1 MDRADTDLAAGA
13 EDGTDAGAADDE
25 DRGAVPRAGD
35 DAGAGGAG
43 AAAGG
48 DDTAAGADDE
58 DGAPAPSGLSWPKVA
73 VLGLALAFLG
83 FAVGIFVSRDRPP
96 GPDSADV
103 GFLQDMLTHHDQ
115 ALGVATLT
123 VAYGEDPIVRS
134 MAREVVAIQSFE
146 IGLMTQ
152 KLADWGYSRDERSD
166 QAMAWMG
173 MPVPVEAMPGLLS
186 DEQLAAV
193 EEARGPELDALFLEL
208 MAEHHRGGLHMAEG
222 AATLADDEDVRELA
236 ARMRR
241 NQAGE
246 INEYRLR
253 AEELGLDLDIA
264 PPSVPPAG
272 LPGS

>member
-1 MDRADTDLAAGA
+1 RRGPRRAVGPGRRLRGGRPRRPRAPPPPLHGPRGLAPRAHRRRLSARRAGGTRGGARHPRPRRSPHMDRAGTDLAAGA

-58 DGAPAPSGLSWPKVA
+58 DVAPAPSGLSWPKVA

-123 VAYGEDPIVRS
+123 VAYG
-134 MAREVVAIQSFE
+134 
-146 IGLMTQ
+146 
-152 KLADWGYSRDERSD
+152 
-166 QAMAWMG
+166 
-173 MPVPVEAMPGLLS
+173 
-186 DEQLAAV
+186 
-193 EEARGPELDALFLEL
+193 
-208 MAEHHRGGLHMAEG
+208 
-222 AATLADDEDVRELA
+222 
-236 ARMRR
+236 
-241 NQAGE
+241 
-246 INEYRLR
+246 
-253 AEELGLDLDIA
+253 
-264 PPSVPPAG
+264 
-272 LPGS
+272 

>member
-1 MDRADTDLAAGA
+1 M
-13 EDGTDAGAADDE
+13 
-25 DRGAVPRAGD
+25 V
-35 DAGAGGAG
+35 
-43 AAAGG
+43 
-48 DDTAAGADDE
+48 
-58 DGAPAPSGLSWPKVA
+58 

-83 FAVGIFVSRDRPP
+83 FAMGVFVSRDRPP

-123 VAYGEDPIVRS
+123 VAHGEDPIVRS
-134 MAREVVAIQSFE
+134 MAREVIAIQSFE

-152 KLADWGYSRDERSD
+152 KLADWGHTRDERSD

-173 MPVPVEAMPGLLS
+173 MPVPVEHMPGLLS

-193 EEARGPELDALFLEL
+193 EEARGRELDALFLEL

-222 AATLADDEDVRELA
+222 GARLAEDDEVRELA

-241 NQAGE
+241 NQAAE

-253 AEELGLDLDIA
+253 AEELGLDVDIPPPPA
-264 PPSVPPAG
+264 PPADLSE
-272 LPGS
+272 S